1 MLKIWGRATS
11 LNVQKLMWAIGELEL
26 PHERI
31 DIGGQFGGN
40 HEPPYLAMNPNGV
53 VPTLEE
59 DEFIL
64 WESNSCLRYIASKY
78 GPGRLEPS
86 DLRYRANAGRWHDW
100 QLTTAMPALVPLF
113 LGLVRTS
120 PEDRDHAAIDAA
132 RKKTEDCMRIL
143 DSYLG
148 QSAYLVGDA
157 FSMADIPVAL
167 VAYRYRR
174 LSPDHPLMANVD
186 RWYAEI
192 QERTAFRQH
201 VLEVPFV

>member
-1 MLKIWGRATS
+1 
-11 LNVQKLMWAIGELEL
+11 
-26 PHERI
+26 
-31 DIGGQFGGN
+31 
-40 HEPPYLAMNPNGV
+40 MNPNGV

-86 DLRYRANAGRWHDW
+86 DLRDRANAGRWHDW

-120 PEDRDHAAIDAA
+120 PEDRDHAVIDAA

>member
-86 DLRYRANAGRWHDW
+86 DLRDRANAGRWHDW

-120 PEDRDHAAIDAA
+120 PEDRDPAAIDAA